1 MYGQNH
7 KLIYHF
13 HKHNAYNFAL
23 LIIYININ
31 LAKI

>member
-13 HKHNAYNFAL
+13 HKHNAYMIA
-23 LIIYININ
+23 
-31 LAKI
+31 